1 MTLLVDA
8 VASRIDNQVTALKGA
23 IQYIADLASLVA
35 SNAMP
40 QREVTAFVVPL
51 GFDAGDGQ
59 SAVNAH
65 TQMLNRAVGVV
76 LAIKALGDA
85 RAQRAVPTID
95 TLETA
100 VIRAVAGWAP
110 DDVAG
115 VFNVLRGRLVSVE
128 SGLVLYQIDFALKDQ
143 LRIVA

>member
-1 MTLLVDA
+1 MTMLVQA
-8 VASRIDNQVTALKGA
+8 VADRIGDQVTPLTGA
-23 IQYIADLASLVA
+23 IQYIADLASLISA
-35 SNAMP
+35 NAMP

-76 LAIKALGDA
+76 LAVKALGDA
-85 RAQRAVPTID
+85 KAQRAVPTID
-95 TLETA
+95 SLEQS
-100 VIRAVAGWAP
+100 VIAAVAGWGP
-110 DDVAG
+110 DNTAG